1 MERKIAVENLVEPI
15 SHDGLHDSLTHL
27 PASSYFYEL
36 LMREMARAERE
47 SKPLLLIQFNLELS
61 HKEHSPK
68 ECEYL
73 IINFSSA
80 LMRSSRASD
89 VCARIGRFQFLS
101 LVSIEPPLLVDFL
114 HRVKGAWRGEACAF
128 RYSSTAIS
136 RPESIGA
143 ILKRLNTAES
153 ILL

>member
-1 MERKIAVENLVEPI
+1 MENLVEPI
-15 SHDGLHDSLTHL
+15 SHDGLHDSLTHF

-47 SKPLLLIQFNLELS
+47 SKPLLLIQFNLDLNQNEL
-61 HKEHSPK
+61 SPK

-73 IINFSSA
+73 IINFASA

-89 VCARIGRFQFLS
+89 VCARIGRLQFLS
-101 LVSIEPPLLVDFL
+101 LVNIGPDLLIDFL
-114 HRVKGAWRGEACAF
+114 FRVKGAWRGEAYAF

-143 ILKRLNTAES
+143 ILKKLNSAES